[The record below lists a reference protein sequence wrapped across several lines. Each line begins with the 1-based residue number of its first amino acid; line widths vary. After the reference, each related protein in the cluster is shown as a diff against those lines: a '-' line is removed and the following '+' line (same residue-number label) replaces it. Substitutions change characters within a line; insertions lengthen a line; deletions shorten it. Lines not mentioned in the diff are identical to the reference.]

1 MSDIKNACRYCV
13 WSSYVTHVTDV
24 IDFTFL
30 KVHVHR
36 HLFPSVASVS
46 STVSKVAVEFEE
58 GAVVEENAFV
68 LVLDS

>member
-1 MSDIKNACRYCV
+1 M

-30 KVHVHR
+30 KVYVHR

-68 LVLDS
+68 LVLDA